1 MSFTIRFLIVCFLC
15 QSLPVSAA
23 WYQVELIVFR
33 HLSPDTDGEVWYEN
47 PGLPERN
54 QSIELI
60 SDLAEA
66 ELDATDS
73 EAEIDAAELSVNP
86 NRELIPY
93 LQLPSAELK
102 LGGIQ
107 RVLKLSSEYRPLMHI
122 AWQQPALRA
131 DSARPVHL
139 QQYEDSSTLK
149 HSEAIQEPEDI
160 ESLINQSSDELDIYE
175 VPELIFDGTIKLR
188 SSKFLHADID
198 FAFFPVDLGEDS
210 VSQATDDGHFVLQEA
225 DYVRLTESRK
235 IRLNEIH
242 YFDHPYFGV
251 ILRVS
256 RLKIR

>member
-1 MSFTIRFLIVCFLC
+1 MKISSRFFIACLLLHA
-15 QSLPVSAA
+15 LPASAA
-23 WYQVELIVFR
+23 WYQVEVIVFSQ
-33 HLSPDTDGEVWYEN
+33 LSPDADGEVWYEN
-47 PGLPERN
+47 PGLPERS

-60 SDLAEA
+60 TELADAESENADDETEA
-66 ELDATDS
+66 S
-73 EAEIDAAELSVNP
+73 AETVSTNTK
-86 NRELIPY
+86 RELIPY

-102 LGGIQ
+102 LGGVQ

-139 QQYEDSSTLK
+139 QQYEE
-149 HSEAIQEPEDI
+149 SELVDDIETEPENI
-160 ESLINQSSDELDIYE
+160 ESLLNGVGDESANYE
-175 VPELIFDGTIKLR
+175 VPELLFDGTIKLR
-188 SSKFLHADID
+188 SSKFLHADVD
-198 FAFFPVDLGEDS
+198 FAFFPVDLSNYEDHNS
-210 VSQATDDGHFVLQEA
+210 SEGGLYVRQEA

-242 YFDHPYFGV
+242 YFDHPHFGV